1 MQKVWQYLLKI
12 LRGMVIGAANAIPGV
27 SGGTMMVT
35 MGIYDDIINS
45 INSIFKKFKKSILT
59 LLPYLIGMLVAL
71 VALASLF
78 KTLFAHYPLPTNTL
92 FIGLILGGLP
102 IILKRIDKKQVNA
115 TAIIAFLL
123 LFALVIVQAVC
134 KSESTQTF
142 QMNVGQFLLLIGI
155 GMIASGTMIIP
166 GVSGS
171 MVLKTLGYYNW
182 VYTDSLSALKD
193 AVFAGNWAG
202 CVQPLLV
209 LLPFALGV
217 VLGIVLMA
225 KLIRF
230 LLDRFPTIT
239 FCGVLGLVLASPIA
253 ILLEDGV
260 MSDLSIGNI
269 LLSLLTFA
277 VGFVAAVLLSRGEE
291 APAID
296 APAAPSQDAPKQE

>member
-1 MQKVWQYLLKI
+1 MQKIGRYLLKI

-35 MGIYDDIINS
+35 MGIYDDIIDS
-45 INSIFKKFKKSILT
+45 INNLFKKFKKSILT

-71 VALASLF
+71 VALASLL
-78 KTLFAHYPLPTNTL
+78 KALFTHYPLPTNTL

-102 IILKRIDKKQVNA
+102 IILGRIDKKRIGA
-115 TAIIAFLL
+115 GAIIAFLL
-123 LFALVIVQAVC
+123 LFAVVIVQALF
-134 KSESTQTF
+134 KGESTQSF
-142 QMNVGQFLLLIGI
+142 QMNVGQFIILIGI

-193 AVFAGNWAG
+193 AVFSGNWAG

-209 LLPFALGV
+209 LLPFVIGV
-217 VLGIVLMA
+217 VLGIFLVA

-277 VGFVAAVLLSRGEE
+277 IGFAAAVLLSRGEN
-291 APAID
+291 
-296 APAAPSQDAPKQE
+296 APAAEAPQSEKE